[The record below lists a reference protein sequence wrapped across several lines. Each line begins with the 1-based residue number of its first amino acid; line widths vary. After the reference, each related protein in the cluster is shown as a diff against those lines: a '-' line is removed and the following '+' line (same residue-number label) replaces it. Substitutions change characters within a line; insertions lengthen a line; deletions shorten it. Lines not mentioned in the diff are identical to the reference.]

1 MTKKEIIKRL
11 EKICDAIDDA
21 FLEQDEDGDW
31 FYDTETEEQSNA
43 IDLLI
48 DLMFDIHNKK

>member
-21 FLEQDEDGDW
+21 FLKQDEDGDW

-43 IDLLI
+43 IDLFI